1 MASSLAPRASAFPA
15 LPCGADSTMEK
26 LRPVTSCHDS
36 DSRRKCAA
44 RWGARAG
51 GGPRVPCSRRGRV
64 GPWARR
70 GAHSWAGRRAQL
82 AAPRAPGA
90 GEEPGP
96 AAARSQPLA
105 FCAATLPE
113 PSREPRRPRARPA
126 PPAPRES
133 VRPGCGPGRA
143 DCACGCLA
151 RKSQPP
157 RGSLAAASP
166 KEGGAVRAVPDRRGP
181 VSAGQRGASGRARGG
196 RGGGRPRTSAAA
208 QRRAG
213 SGSPSS
219 VHLPPGLLGTE
230 KWLTAHSC
238 PLLAEERVCLSR
250 RLVLWGETGGGLPGG
265 RGARPPA
272 AEIRVHGRG
281 PCLWLGSHPP
291 SGVLAR
297 DGTGACAPAP
307 RHPRWAPS
315 ELVWSRPVAWGHPGW
330 APAARGPAIKLR
342 WIAFEFR
349 TFKFSSSYVS
359 PRGRAHFGAAAPHVT
374 RPSVPVASL
383 APAPQEEPQEEP
395 SSDVLETPPQAR
407 CDPPHGSLG
416 ALPAASRFGVCQRP
430 PQ

>member
-1 MASSLAPRASAFPA
+1 MTQTPAGSVRRAGERGPAAGRASPARAAAAWAPGRAGVRIPGPGGERSWRRPERRERGRSLA
-15 LPCGADSTMEK
+15 
-26 LRPVTSCHDS
+26 RP
-36 DSRRKCAA
+36 
-44 RWGARAG
+44 
-51 GGPRVPCSRRGRV
+51 
-64 GPWARR
+64 
-70 GAHSWAGRRAQL
+70 
-82 AAPRAPGA
+82 PRAPSHWPFVLQLCPSP
-90 GEEPGP
+90 PGSRAAP
-96 AAARSQPLA
+96 APAPR
-105 FCAATLPE
+105 
-113 PSREPRRPRARPA
+113 PRRPGKACVPGADPAVRTARAAVWLGKVSRPGGLWQLRPEGRRLRAGRARS
-126 PPAPRES
+126 PRA
-133 VRPGCGPGRA
+133 GKCWA
-143 DCACGCLA
+143 A
-151 RKSQPP
+151 R
-157 RGSLAAASP
+157 
-166 KEGGAVRAVPDRRGP
+166 RR
-181 VSAGQRGASGRARGG
+181 RGG
-196 RGGGRPRTSAAA
+196 RGGRGGAPRTSAAA

-297 DGTGACAPAP
+297 DGSGACAPAP

-359 PRGRAHFGAAAPHVT
+359 QRGRAPFGAAAPHVT

-407 CDPPHGSLG
+407 CDPPHGS
-416 ALPAASRFGVCQRP
+416 ARRASCSERFGVCQRP